1 MKPSSIRSL
10 PRVMP
15 LARAAKE
22 ILALDTHE
30 VYRLAREGKVPGAFK
45 VGKLWF
51 VAVVTMIHEPCYAR
65 PHDGSLIEEPEAE
78 PRHELASQAHAHEGK
93 GEQQDLPGWRS
104 GSHGMILL
112 GAERSSRH
120 CVGPRAGLAS
130 ACVRP

>member
-30 VYRLAREGKVPGAFK
+30 VYRLAREGKIPGALK

-51 VAVVTMIHEPCYAR
+51 VSVVAMIGGMQGKEPDDD
-65 PHDGSLIEEPEAE
+65 PFDGV
-78 PRHELASQAHAHEGK
+78 
-93 GEQQDLPGWRS
+93 
-104 GSHGMILL
+104 
-112 GAERSSRH
+112 
-120 CVGPRAGLAS
+120 VGG
-130 ACVRP
+130 